1 MFTLSWM
8 NPKKKS
14 MVFIIDTSAILS
26 GKPINLDNAI
36 MITTSSVSDELK
48 PGGRDYQALQFL
60 MEKGLSINSPSK
72 GSIDKIKTISDKTG
86 DLDRLSEADMSVLA
100 LALDINTDDNKEVVI
115 LTDDYS
121 IQNVAHTLNIKFES
135 ISQRGITK
143 RFIWSRRCL
152 GCGKNFKENLK
163 TCPICGSA
171 TKGIVSNRG
180 NIRKR
185 GRDDR

>member
-1 MFTLSWM
+1 M
-8 NPKKKS
+8 NPQKKS
-14 MVFIIDTSAILS
+14 RTFIIDTSAILS

-36 MITTSSVSDELK
+36 MITTSGVSNELK
-48 PGGRDYQALQFL
+48 PGGRDYQILQFL
-60 MEKGLSINSPSK
+60 IEKGLTIHYPSK
-72 GSIDKIKTISDKTG
+72 KSIDKIRTISNETG
-86 DLDRLSEADMSVLA
+86 DIDRLSEADMEVLS
-100 LALDINTDDNKEVVI
+100 LALDINTDSSKEAVI

-143 RFIWSRRCL
+143 KFIWSRRCL

-171 TKGIVSNRG
+171 TKSIVSNRG

>member
-1 MFTLSWM
+1 M

-14 MVFIIDTSAILS
+14 RIFIIDTSAILS
-26 GKPINLDNAI
+26 GKPINLDNDI
-36 MITTSSVSDELK
+36 MITTSSVSNELK

-60 MEKGLSINSPSK
+60 MEKGLSINSPSQD
-72 GSIDKIKTISDKTG
+72 SIDKIKTTSNKTG
-86 DLDRLSEADMSVLA
+86 DIDRLSEADMGILA
-100 LALDINTDDNKEVVI
+100 LALDINADDEREAII

-121 IQNVAHTLNIKFES
+121 IQNVAHILNLKFES
-135 ISQRGITK
+135 ISQQGITK

-171 TKGIVSNRG
+171 TK
-180 NIRKR
+180 NIISAKANIGKR

>member
-1 MFTLSWM
+1 M

-14 MVFIIDTSAILS
+14 RIFIIDTSAILS

-36 MITTSSVSDELK
+36 MITTSSVSNELK

-60 MEKGLSINSPSK
+60 MEKGLSINSPSQD
-72 GSIDKIKTISDKTG
+72 SIDKIKTISNETG

-100 LALDINTDDNKEVVI
+100 LALDINADDDKEAII

-121 IQNVAHTLNIKFES
+121 IQNVAYVLNIKFES

-163 TCPICGSA
+163 ICPICGSA
-171 TKGIVSNRG
+171 TKSIVSNRG

>member
-1 MFTLSWM
+1 MLTQSWM
-8 NPKKKS
+8 NLEKKS
-14 MVFIIDTSAILS
+14 RIFIIDTSAILS

-36 MITTSSVSDELK
+36 MITTSSVSNELK
-48 PGGRDYQALQFL
+48 PGGRDYQTLQFL
-60 MEKGLSINSPSK
+60 IEKGLSINSPSQD
-72 GSIDKIKTISDKTG
+72 SINKIKTISNETG
-86 DLDRLSEADMSVLA
+86 DIDRLSEVDIDVLA
-100 LALDINTDDNKEVVI
+100 LALDINAENDKEAVI

-121 IQNVAHTLNIKFES
+121 IQNVAQVLNIKFES

-143 RFIWSRRCL
+143 RFIWSRQCL

-171 TKGIVSNRG
+171 TKKIVTGRT

-185 GRDDR
+185 GRDYR